1 MYGDKQKKGIYF
13 ITNTVNH
20 KIYVGS
26 TTNTFRRR
34 FQDHKRKLKKGI
46 HQNEHLQ
53 NAWNKYGEKSFVF
66 SIVEILEDNQ
76 EIRKRE
82 KYYIDKL
89 SVCNPKFGYNVNS
102 ETEFHKVEDSTKEK
116 LSKIAKEM
124 WKNGK
129 FNSEYNKGRPS
140 WNKGLKCE
148 NISTTRRQMFG
159 SVEIYKN
166 DHLIV
171 TFRSATDLDEWSK
184 ENSLP
189 QMEFYRDKHNRPNL
203 GKRTSHIAQ
212 QNIHRAI
219 REGKPYRGFIF
230 KKGLPLSPEI
240 GIAKWENCWNGE
252 APNQQPSLD
261 LTTKEGSTT
270 NS

>member
-13 ITNTVNH
+13 IINTVNH

-76 EIRKRE
+76 EIRRRE

-166 DHLIV
+166 NHLIV
-171 TFRSATDLDEWSK
+171 TF
-184 ENSLP
+184 N
-189 QMEFYRDKHNRPNL
+189 
-203 GKRTSHIAQ
+203 IAQ

-219 REGKPYRGFIF
+219 RENKPYRGFIF
-230 KKGLPLSPEI
+230 KKGLPLSPEM

-252 APNQQPSLD
+252 TPNQQPSLD